1 MKKKF
6 NTKERTNTMKTTLT
20 FHSCGLNPENNILE
34 AQLCPCGCGHYG
46 NLILQNDKEVADF
59 IGSMLAETDCHHCAI
74 FAVKQNGDLIFGQKT
89 DEDIIC
95 YAAKDG
101 KAIETIIDLNEQ
113 INFHCYGL
121 LQQVDDD
128 LYAIIMD

>member
-1 MKKKF
+1 
-6 NTKERTNTMKTTLT
+6 MKTALT
-20 FHSCGLNPENNILE
+20 FHSCGLNPKNNILE
-34 AQLCPCGCGHYG
+34 APTCPYGCGERA
-46 NLILQNDKEVADF
+46 NLILKNDKEVSDF

-74 FAVKQNGDLIFGQKT
+74 FAIKQNGDLIFGQKT

-113 INFHCYGL
+113 LNFHCYGL